1 MRNFKISLIAAL
13 GGKSRVI
20 GNSQGKNAKEQ
31 IPWNLPQDMKYFRE
45 KTKGNIVIMGKT
57 TFESMDSKPLKNRIN
72 IVLTR
77 NTELSASNDLHSC
90 NSLPEC
96 LLLCSKLVE
105 KGAEPEVFVIGGA
118 KIYSL
123 FLNLADKL
131 YLTLIQGEFQ
141 GDVYFPDYN
150 NIFTQVATSE
160 KQWDENLSY
169 RFVQFAKKT
178 DVNF

>member
-1 MRNFKISLIAAL
+1 MTSQNFKISLIAAL

-20 GNSQGKNAKEQ
+20 GNSHGKSAKEQ

-45 KTKGNIVIMGKT
+45 KTKDHIVIMGKT

-72 IVLTR
+72 IVLTHKKE
-77 NTELSASNDLHSC
+77 NTSKDVHFCND
-90 NSLPEC
+90 LPEC
-96 LLLCSKLVE
+96 LSLCSELVE
-105 KGAEPEVFVIGGA
+105 KGAESEVFVIGGA

-131 YLTLIQGEFQ
+131 YLTLIEGEFQ

-150 NIFTQVATSE
+150 NQFTQATTSE
-160 KQWDENLSY
+160 KHRDGNLSY
-169 RFVQFAKKT
+169 QFVEFVK
-178 DVNF
+178 